1 MQENLVGVPYLM
13 NGKLAFLQPCEG
25 RIEEL
30 ESLDCKYQSQTTSKV
45 QTPSENSTHIAIC
58 FGALG
63 ISRALSVLGCPAR
76 NVSLK

>member
-45 QTPSENSTHIAIC
+45 QTPSENSTTYCLHVV
-58 FGALG
+58 GHPY
-63 ISRALSVLGCPAR
+63 SVR
-76 NVSLK
+76 NHG